1 MKEVTKNSSHHK
13 KSGLFWFLAIL
24 LTIGL
29 AIYQRLTGP
38 TYPVKGEVSFL
49 GEKISYKLPR
59 SAENLADCPL
69 IIDLP
74 ASLVGQQVEG
84 YLRFRQLGGDKPWN
98 ILSMQAD
105 GQQLKGFL
113 PKQPPAGKLEYFV
126 HLVRDSQEISLTGER
141 PIVIRFKGK
150 VSTPILLAHILVMF
164 LGMLFSMRAGLAAL
178 NPSEK
183 PGSYAKWAAAMI
195 FLGGFILGPII
206 QKMAF
211 GYFWTGFP
219 LGRDL
224 TDTKTLIIMIGWLAA
239 LLSGRR
245 TEPKRSWVLGASLLT
260 LVLYLIP
267 HSLLGS

>member
-1 MKEVTKNSSHHK
+1 MKEETKSNNHHK
-13 KSGLFWFLAIL
+13 KSVLFWFLAIL

-29 AIYQRLTGP
+29 AVYQRLTGP
-38 TYPVKGEVSFL
+38 TYPVKGQVSFL

-59 SAENLADCPL
+59 SAENQADCPVVVKLPDSL
-69 IIDLP
+69 I
-74 ASLVGQQVEG
+74 GQVQG
-84 YLRFRQLGGDKPWN
+84 YLRFRRPGGDKPWN
-98 ILSMQAD
+98 ILAMQAD

-113 PKQPPAGKLEYFV
+113 PKQPPAGRIEYFV
-126 HLVRDSQEISLTGER
+126 HLVRDSQEVSLTGDR
-141 PIVIRFKGK
+141 PVVIRFKGQ
-150 VSTPILLAHILVMF
+150 VSMPVLLAHILVMF

-178 NPSEK
+178 NPAEK
-183 PGSYAKWAAAMI
+183 TGRYAKWAAAMI
-195 FLGGFILGPII
+195 FLGGFIFGPII

-219 LGRDL
+219 LGKDL

-239 LLSGRR
+239 LLSGRK
-245 TEPKRSWVLGASLLT
+245 TEPKRSWVLAASLLT